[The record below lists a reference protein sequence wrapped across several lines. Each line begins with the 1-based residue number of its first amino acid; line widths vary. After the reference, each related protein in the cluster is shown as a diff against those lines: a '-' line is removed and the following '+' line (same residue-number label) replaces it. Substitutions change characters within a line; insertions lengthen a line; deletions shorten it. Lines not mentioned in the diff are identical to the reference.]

1 MGDTLFTLSPFET
14 EALLLS
20 MKVAFWAVLV
30 SLPFALAFA
39 WLLSRKEFWGK
50 SALNAVLHLP
60 LVVPPV
66 VVVYGLLVLL
76 GRNGPIGMWL
86 LETFNITV
94 AFTWKG
100 AAIAAAVISFPLM
113 LRAIKLSMDAV
124 DTRLEFVAQ
133 TLGASRWRV
142 LLTITIPLTMPGIVA
157 GMALAFA
164 RCLGEFG
171 ATITFVANIPG
182 ETRTLPLALYTA
194 INSPGAE
201 AQAGRIVLISVVL
214 ALGALVLSEIAARRV
229 TKAVHGI

>member
-1 MGDTLFTLSPFET
+1 MGDALFTLSAFET

-20 MKVAFWAVLV
+20 LRVAVWAVLG
-30 SLPFALAFA
+30 SLPFAIGFA

-66 VVVYGLLVLL
+66 VVGYGLLVLF
-76 GRNGPIGMWL
+76 GRNGPLGKWL
-86 LETFNITV
+86 LDTFDVSV
-94 AFTWKG
+94 AFSWKG
-100 AAIAAAVISFPLM
+100 AAIAAAVVSFPLM

-124 DTRLEFVAQ
+124 DERLEFVAQ
-133 TLGASRWRV
+133 TLGASRWKILRTV
-142 LLTITIPLTMPGIVA
+142 TIPLTMPGIVA
-157 GMALAFA
+157 GIALSFA

-201 AQAGRIVLISVVL
+201 VQAGRIVLISVVL
-214 ALGALVLSEIAARRV
+214 ALGALALSEIAARRV

>member
-66 VVVYGLLVLL
+66 VVGYGLLVLL

>member
-1 MGDTLFTLSPFET
+1 MGDALFTLSAFET

-20 MKVAFWAVLV
+20 LRVAVWAVLG
-30 SLPFALAFA
+30 SLPFAIGFA

-66 VVVYGLLVLL
+66 VVGYGLLVLF
-76 GRNGPIGMWL
+76 GRNGPLGKWL
-86 LETFNITV
+86 LDTFGVSV
-94 AFTWKG
+94 AFSWKG
-100 AAIAAAVISFPLM
+100 AAIAAAVVSFPLM

-124 DTRLEFVAQ
+124 DERLEFVAH
-133 TLGASRWRV
+133 TLGASRWKV
-142 LLTITIPLTMPGIVA
+142 LRTVTIPLTMPGIVA
-157 GMALAFA
+157 GIALSFA

-201 AQAGRIVLISVVL
+201 MQAGRIVLISVVL
-214 ALGALVLSEIAARRV
+214 ALGALALSEIAAHRV

>member
-1 MGDTLFTLSPFET
+1 MVDALFTLSAFET

-20 MKVAFWAVLV
+20 LRVAVWAVLG
-30 SLPFALAFA
+30 SLPFAIGFA

-66 VVVYGLLVLL
+66 VVGYGLLVLF
-76 GRNGPIGMWL
+76 GRNGPLGKWL
-86 LETFNITV
+86 LDTFDVSV
-94 AFTWKG
+94 AFSWKG
-100 AAIAAAVISFPLM
+100 AAIAAAVVSFPLM

-124 DTRLEFVAQ
+124 DERLEFVAQ
-133 TLGASRWRV
+133 TLGASRWKV
-142 LLTITIPLTMPGIVA
+142 LRTVTIPLTMPGIVA
-157 GMALAFA
+157 GLALSFA

-201 AQAGRIVLISVVL
+201 VQAGRIVLISVVL
-214 ALGALVLSEIAARRV
+214 ALGALALSEIAARRV

>member
-1 MGDTLFTLSPFET
+1 MGDTLLTLSPFEI

-20 MKVAFWAVLV
+20 LKVAFWAVLI

-66 VVVYGLLVLL
+66 VVGYGLLVLL

-124 DTRLEFVAQ
+124 DNRLEFVAQ

-157 GMALAFA
+157 GLALAFA

-229 TKAVHGI
+229 TRVVHGI

>member
-1 MGDTLFTLSPFET
+1 MGDTLFTLSPFEI

-20 MKVAFWAVLV
+20 LKVAFWAVLG
-30 SLPFALAFA
+30 SLPFAIAFA

-50 SALNAVLHLP
+50 GALNAILHLP

-66 VVVYGLLVLL
+66 VVGYGLLLLL
-76 GRNGPIGMWL
+76 GRNGPLGMWL
-86 LETFNITV
+86 LQTFDITV

-100 AAIAAAVISFPLM
+100 AAIAAAIISFPLM

-142 LLTITIPLTMPGIVA
+142 MRTITIPLTLPGIVA
-157 GMALAFA
+157 GLALSFA

-182 ETRTLPLALYTA
+182 ETRTLPLALYTT
-194 INSPGAE
+194 INTPGAE
-201 AQAGRIVLISVVL
+201 MQAGRIVLISVVL

-229 TKAVHGI
+229 TRAVHGI

>member
-1 MGDTLFTLSPFET
+1 MGDALFTLSAFET

-20 MKVAFWAVLV
+20 LRVAVWAVLG
-30 SLPFALAFA
+30 SLPFAIGFA

-66 VVVYGLLVLL
+66 VVGYGLLVLF
-76 GRNGPIGMWL
+76 GRNGPLGKWL
-86 LETFNITV
+86 LDTFGVSV
-94 AFTWKG
+94 AFSWKG
-100 AAIAAAVISFPLM
+100 AAIAAAVVSFPLM
-113 LRAIKLSMDAV
+113 LRAIKLSMDVV
-124 DTRLEFVAQ
+124 DERLEFVAQ
-133 TLGASRWRV
+133 TLGASRWKV
-142 LLTITIPLTMPGIVA
+142 LRTVTIPLTMPGIVA
-157 GMALAFA
+157 GIALSFA

-201 AQAGRIVLISVVL
+201 MQAGRIVLISVVL
-214 ALGALVLSEIAARRV
+214 ALGALALSEIAAHRV